1 MINHSQILLDPS
13 TFLPF
18 NALHLCKLHQL
29 TTGKDGI
36 AFMTSYKSP
45 KIKCGFAFPLHSWTL
60 REVSS
65 DPNKASKDENK
76 VAIKLFLLAIK
87 HVMQWMSS
95 PTLLCLKFLSF
106 LCVFYYENNPV
117 QLYFFRSTGSIHQS
131 QNQHW
136 FGTSWIF
143 KNQCWDTVKI
153 HGWPHAA
160 LFLRPTDKPQPY
172 LTSISFPTFNSKQHM
187 VQI

>member
-106 LCVFYYENNPV
+106 LCVFYYENIIICIFSDLLDPSTNLQHLQILHHRISIDSAPAGSLKTNV
-117 QLYFFRSTGSIHQS
+117 GTQSKSMAGLMLHCFLGLQTNRSLI
-131 QNQHW
+131 
-136 FGTSWIF
+136 
-143 KNQCWDTVKI
+143 
-153 HGWPHAA
+153 
-160 LFLRPTDKPQPY
+160 
-172 LTSISFPTFNSKQHM
+172 
-187 VQI
+187 

>member
-45 KIKCGFAFPLHSWTL
+45 KIKDKNVALLSHYIPEHYLS

-65 DPNKASKDENK
+65 DPNLASKEENK

-87 HVMQWMSS
+87 HVLQ
-95 PTLLCLKFLSF
+95 
-106 LCVFYYENNPV
+106 
-117 QLYFFRSTGSIHQS
+117 
-131 QNQHW
+131 
-136 FGTSWIF
+136 
-143 KNQCWDTVKI
+143 
-153 HGWPHAA
+153 
-160 LFLRPTDKPQPY
+160 
-172 LTSISFPTFNSKQHM
+172 
-187 VQI
+187 